1 MSCRRQARL
10 SAITSRAA
18 LVASYDGSCWILGNK
33 RDSDSKICRRVKVG
47 GFFVDFF
54 LGGIGGNA
62 GSYQHF
68 GGGKEL

>member
-10 SAITSRAA
+10 SAITTRAA
-18 LVASYDGSCWILGNK
+18 LVASYDGSCRTLGN

-54 LGGIGGNA
+54 LGGISGIA